1 MSMKE
6 IYSEIVL
13 ITDLFDDKTL
23 RSFSTWCGMAKLDFV
38 SVEQERKYQKNGE
51 LKTRRRLLWVL
62 KEEHRG
68 KFNIAARG
76 RTFIFI

>member
-1 MSMKE
+1 MKE